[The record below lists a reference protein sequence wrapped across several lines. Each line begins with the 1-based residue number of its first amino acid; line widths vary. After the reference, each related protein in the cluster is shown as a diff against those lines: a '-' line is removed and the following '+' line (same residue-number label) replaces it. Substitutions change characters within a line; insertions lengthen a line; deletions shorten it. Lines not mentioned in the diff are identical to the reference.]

1 MRHRIVCL
9 LLMLAAGD
17 VFAQSPTG
25 VVRGTIKD
33 GVSQRPVPGASVSV
47 EGTSL
52 GAVTNAEGS
61 YSLLN
66 VPAGA
71 QVLRATAIGYDV
83 GRQNV
88 TLTAGQTLVTDFT
101 MVRAATQ
108 LEVMSVTVTGY
119 GQQTRRDVT
128 GAISEVSSEKMKDI
142 PTHDPMKA
150 LQGLVPGVEIVAN
163 SNEPGASMQVRVRGI
178 RSMASQRNEPL
189 FVVDGIPI
197 NGGIEDFNPAIID
210 KISVLK
216 DASATAI
223 YGSRGAN
230 GVVLVTTKR
239 GAPGG
244 MQTTWTLDSY
254 YGEQQP
260 VQIIPMMT
268 MNQFVKYLQDAAR
281 LNGQDTALAKV
292 LQGTSFVP
300 GTTTSKRMYA
310 YQNGIETDWQRA
322 VLRDGLQRNMQAGLN
337 GATADTRFSLSGN
350 YFDQQ
355 GMIPGQANTRGT
367 GFASIAHNGS
377 RFRVG
382 ASAFVSRSLVE
393 MGIGQGAFGYA
404 TAMTPFGRPFNYTN
418 PDSAG
423 LFDPRPDDDQ
433 LNINPLLEA
442 QSMIREQQNTRVFG
456 SIFGELRVTDGLT
469 YRVNFGPD
477 YSMQSLGCYNDPWTH
492 VPCSNP
498 GANSA
503 N

>member
-1 MRHRIVCL
+1 MSTFAAGFVHRRLVAVVSALTTVTRQSQCHVLGGFMRHRIVCL

-17 VFAQSPTG
+17 VLAQTPTG
-25 VVRGTIKD
+25 TVRGTITD
-33 GVSQRPVPGASVSV
+33 GVSQRPVPGARVSV

-52 GAVTNAEGS
+52 GAVSNTMGA
-61 YSLLN
+61 YSIVN
-66 VPAGA
+66 VPAGS

-83 GRQNV
+83 GRQTV
-88 TLTAGQTLVTDFT
+88 TITAGQMLTTDFT

-128 GAISEVSSEKMKDI
+128 GAIAEVPGEKLKNTA
-142 PTHDPMKA
+142 THDPMKA

-163 SNEPGASMQVRVRGI
+163 SNEPGAAMQVRIRGI
-178 RSMASQRNEPL
+178 RSMASGRNEPL

-244 MQTTWTLDSY
+244 MQTTWSLDTY

-268 MNQFVKYLQDAAR
+268 MNQFVTYLQDAAR

-292 LQGTSFVP
+292 LQGQTFVP

-322 VLRDGLQRNMQAGLN
+322 TLRD
-337 GATADTRFSLSGN
+337 
-350 YFDQQ
+350 
-355 GMIPGQANTRGT
+355 
-367 GFASIAHNGS
+367 
-377 RFRVG
+377 
-382 ASAFVSRSLVE
+382 
-393 MGIGQGAFGYA
+393 
-404 TAMTPFGRPFNYTN
+404 
-418 PDSAG
+418 
-423 LFDPRPDDDQ
+423 
-433 LNINPLLEA
+433 
-442 QSMIREQQNTRVFG
+442 
-456 SIFGELRVTDGLT
+456 
-469 YRVNFGPD
+469 
-477 YSMQSLGCYNDPWTH
+477 
-492 VPCSNP
+492 
-498 GANSA
+498 
-503 N
+503 